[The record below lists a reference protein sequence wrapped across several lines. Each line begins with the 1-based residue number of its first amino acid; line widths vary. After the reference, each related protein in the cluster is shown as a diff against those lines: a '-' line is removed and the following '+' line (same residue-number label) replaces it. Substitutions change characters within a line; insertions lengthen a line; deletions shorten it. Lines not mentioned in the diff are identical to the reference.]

1 MSTSSKRA
9 AAAAAAKGKDVS
21 GSGHGEDQAREAR
34 LAAAEAAAAEA
45 AQAAAQA
52 AEAAKAATAAAAA
65 LRQEIEDGKPAVD
78 GSERFHTPERRRQLS
93 PSPERRHRRRGRSP
107 VVQVYRDIGGGWP
120 MLTRANY
127 HEWSLL
133 MKVKLQAR
141 GLWEAVA
148 YGGVVYEDDRRA
160 LEALCAAVPADL
172 GAALANKPT
181 AKLAWEAIATRR
193 LGGERVRRATLQRL
207 RGEWESLA
215 FQPGEQIEDFALRL
229 TNLME
234 QMAINGDTDLD
245 EERAVEKF
253 LRCAQEVRAACSLH
267 RDAT

>member
-9 AAAAAAKGKDVS
+9 TAAAAAKGKDVS

-52 AEAAKAATAAAAA
+52 AEAAKAAAAAA
-65 LRQEIEDGKPAVD
+65 LRQEIEDGKPAGE
-78 GSERFHTPERRRQLS
+78 GSERFHTPKRRRHQF
-93 PSPERRHRRRGRSP
+93 PSPDRRHRRHGRSP

-133 MKVKLQAR
+133 MKVKLKAR

-148 YGGVVYEDDRRA
+148 YGNVVYEEDRRA

-193 LGGERVRRATLQRL
+193 LGSERVRRATLQRL
-207 RGEWESLA
+207 RGE
-215 FQPGEQIEDFALRL
+215 
-229 TNLME
+229 
-234 QMAINGDTDLD
+234 
-245 EERAVEKF
+245 
-253 LRCAQEVRAACSLH
+253 
-267 RDAT
+267 

>member
-45 AQAAAQA
+45 AAQA
-52 AEAAKAATAAAAA
+52 AEAAKTAAATAAA

-78 GSERFHTPERRRQLS
+78 GSERFHTPERHRQLS

-148 YGGVVYEDDRRA
+148 YGGGVYEDDRRA
-160 LEALCAAVPADL
+160 LEALCAAVLADL

-193 LGGERVRRATLQRL
+193 LGGVRVRRATLQRL
-207 RGEWESLA
+207 RGEWESLP

-229 TNLME
+229 TNLMK

-253 LRCAQEVRAACSLH
+253 PRCVPK
-267 RDAT
+267 

>member
-1 MSTSSKRA
+1 
-9 AAAAAAKGKDVS
+9 
-21 GSGHGEDQAREAR
+21 
-34 LAAAEAAAAEA
+34 
-45 AQAAAQA
+45 
-52 AEAAKAATAAAAA
+52 
-65 LRQEIEDGKPAVD
+65 
-78 GSERFHTPERRRQLS
+78 
-93 PSPERRHRRRGRSP
+93 
-107 VVQVYRDIGGGWP
+107 

-141 GLWEAVA
+141 GLWEAVT
-148 YGGVVYEDDRRA
+148 YGDVIYEDDRRA

-229 TNLME
+229 TNLMK

-253 LRCAQEVRAACSLH
+253 PRCVPK
-267 RDAT
+267 